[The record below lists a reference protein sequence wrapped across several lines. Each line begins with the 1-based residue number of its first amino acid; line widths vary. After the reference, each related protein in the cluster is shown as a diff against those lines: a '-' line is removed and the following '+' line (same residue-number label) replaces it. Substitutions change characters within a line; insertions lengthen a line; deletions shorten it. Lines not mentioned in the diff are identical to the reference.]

1 MKRSGPLQRTTELKR
16 TPLSRLGSIKAGALS
31 HLKPSRPK
39 TTPIRQSA
47 RDEECTLRLPG
58 CNLRTDTTVLA
69 HSNRL
74 SDGKGMGL
82 KASDLNACYA
92 CMNCHDVLDGR
103 APRPANMTYEALQDA
118 FTHAV
123 AITRA
128 RLKAKGLIKES
139 P

>member
-1 MKRSGPLQRTTELKR
+1 MKRSAILNRGKGLVRTAVLK
-16 TPLSRLGSIKAGALS
+16 SR
-31 HLKPSRPK
+31 RPK
-39 TTPIRQSA
+39 TTKIRQSA

-58 CNLRTDTTVLA
+58 CNLRTDTTVLC

-74 SDGKGMGL
+74 ADGKGMGL
-82 KASDLNACYA
+82 KASDLNAAYGCSS
-92 CMNCHDVLDGR
+92 CHDILDGR
-103 APRPANMTYEALQDA
+103 APRPANMSYEALQDA

>member
-1 MKRSGPLQRTTELKR
+1 MKRTAILKR
-16 TPLSRLGSIKAGALS
+16 STPLKRGAI
-31 HLKPSRPK
+31 LKSSRPK
-39 TTPIRQSA
+39 STPIRQSA

-58 CNLRTDTTVLA
+58 CNLRTDTTVLC

-74 SDGKGMGL
+74 EDGKGMGL
-82 KASDLNACYA
+82 KASDLNAAYGCA
-92 CMNCHDVLDGR
+92 HCHDILDGR

-128 RLKAKGLIKES
+128 RLRAKGLIPGGEN
-139 P
+139 